1 MSESHSIISFP
12 QIHIHKEEEEE
23 EDTILHCASVHIHNI
38 DVYFYTLYQLYLH
51 TANSLSDR
59 RS

>member
-12 QIHIHKEEEEE
+12 QIYIHKEEEEEE

-38 DVYFYTLYQLYLH
+38 DVYFYTLYQYCIFTQQTH
-51 TANSLSDR
+51 
-59 RS
+59 